1 MPAGLPRRSTA
12 KTGAA
17 RPLTAG
23 DHLCGGQAGEPEHGA
38 GEPDDVQEPPLPDGP
53 AEAVQG
59 QPLPGGA
66 AEGPEQPLPGGAAEA
81 VPGQPLP
88 GGDSADGQPHQ

>member
-23 DHLCGGQAGEPEHGA
+23 DRLCGGQAGEPEHGA
-38 GEPDDVQEPPLPDGP
+38 GEAAEGQEPPLPDG
-53 AEAVQG
+53 
-59 QPLPGGA
+59 A
-66 AEGPEQPLPGGAAEA
+66 AEGQEQPLPEAAEA
-81 VPGQPLP
+81 VHGQPLP

>member
-23 DHLCGGQAGEPEHGA
+23 DRLCGGQAGEPEHGA
-38 GEPDDVQEPPLPDGP
+38 GEPDDVPAQPLPDGAAEGP
-53 AEAVQG
+53 EQPLPDGAAEAVQG

-66 AEGPEQPLPGGAAEA
+66 AEA
-81 VPGQPLP
+81 VQGQPLP
-88 GGDSADGQPHQ
+88 DGDSADGQPHQ